1 MPSYYAR
8 LKPFNRPAGHLMRT
22 HVTAVGTLWRAGTDD
37 VPAPWQEIPSAHVAE
52 LQDQEQF
59 EVRRC
64 TLDELQTV
72 IAAEARQSLE
82 AGRPMVY
89 AAVQPIHADPPMEES
104 DTPGNEISPPEPPV
118 PAESLVIARENVPV
132 HEDVPAAPVADTHEV
147 SPAAVHVESASV
159 PPRAAT
165 GRDLTFLA
173 AHRVPEDHHVTHP
186 VPATTTAHDPASPAK
201 SAGKVR
207 PKRRR

>member
-1 MPSYYAR
+1 MPYYAR
-8 LKPFNRPAGHLMRT
+8 LQPFNRPAGHLMRT

-37 VPAPWQEIPSAHVAE
+37 VPAPWQEIPAAHVAE
-52 LQDQEQF
+52 LQDLEQF

-64 TLDELQTV
+64 SLNDLHTV
-72 IAAEARQSLE
+72 IAAEARQALE

-89 AAVQPIHADPPMEES
+89 AAVHPLPSNPPSETPDGPGDGIAPSAPSVTVESTVIVREEVS
-104 DTPGNEISPPEPPV
+104 VPE
-118 PAESLVIARENVPV
+118 E
-132 HEDVPAAPVADTHEV
+132 VPAAPVADTPEI
-147 SPAAVHVESASV
+147 SPVAVPVEPAPV

-165 GRDLTFLA
+165 GRDLTFLS
-173 AHRVPEDHHVTHP
+173 AHRVLEDPPVTPP
-186 VPATTTAHDPASPAK
+186 VQAKTTVNATASPAK